1 MRHAIDTATWQR
13 LLLGIVL
20 YLHADAASAA
30 HPEAWRPLSDPA
42 PESARIYN
50 GVVTSAH
57 PAVAKLLIGFP
68 RGTGLCSGTLIAP
81 SIVLTAAHCVAEDP
95 VGVNAVF
102 FDGTSDRAYK
112 AVGYAV
118 HPDYTDWL
126 WPLADIALLALE
138 SPVAGISPL
147 PIAIGTPH
155 NHSWGVI
162 VGFGE
167 DDAAGVGQKR
177 MGTVRLR
184 RCPRGPLPAAQ
195 LEAGQLEHSLCW
207 HPRRRWADTCN
218 GDSGGPLLIDGT
230 VAGVTSGGYPRCHGR
245 LSWDT
250 NVALFSG
257 WISDVVAERPQ

>member
-1 MRHAIDTATWQR
+1 MRHAIDTAGWRR

-20 YLHADAASAA
+20 YLQADAAWAA
-30 HPEAWRPLSDPA
+30 DPQAWRPLSDAA
-42 PESARIYN
+42 PDSARIYN

-68 RGTGLCSGTLIAP
+68 EGTGLCSGTLIAP
-81 SIVLTAAHCVAEDP
+81 SIVLTAAHCVADDIR
-95 VGVNAVF
+95 GASAFF
-102 FDGTSDRAYK
+102 FDGTSERAYK

-118 HPDYTDWL
+118 HPDYPDRL
-126 WPLADIALLALE
+126 WPRADIALLELE
-138 SPVAGISPL
+138 SPVVGVSPL
-147 PIAIGTPH
+147 PIAIQTPR
-155 NHSWGVI
+155 NHARGII

-167 DDAAGVGQKR
+167 DDSARFGEKQ

-184 RCPRGPLPAAQ
+184 RCPLQPVPAAA
-195 LEAGQLEHSLCW
+195 LDAGQLADSLCW
-207 HPRRRWADTCN
+207 HPRRRLADTCA

-245 LSWDT
+245 LSWNT

-257 WISDVVAERPQ
+257 WIDAMVAERGL